1 MSLEASQG
9 AIRRRCAV
17 CGRRIHG
24 TNTSGL
30 CQFHRATKDG
40 GLCRSC
46 PAVLTMANTTGY
58 CVACWEQTDEQREAK
73 RVIERERYRQQVDG
87 KACQHCQIR
96 KITRARGLCFRC
108 STDAA
113 IRNLYPSRNKYARDP
128 DAMDREDYEP
138 SPCPEPT
145 DALPG
150 TRDKVAVLR
159 ERMAARVAL
168 WHEGDPRFTSD
179 EQGDDDASDHDPEAS
194 EDADEG

>member
-9 AIRRRCAV
+9 AIRRRCSV

-30 CQFHRATKDG
+30 CQFHRAKKDG

-46 PAVLTMANTTGY
+46 PVVLSALNTTGY
-58 CVACWEQTDEQREAK
+58 CVACWEQTDEQREAN
-73 RVIERERYRQQVDG
+73 RICERDRYRERFAEDAKPCRHCKIRQVS
-87 KACQHCQIR
+87 
-96 KITRARGLCFRC
+96 RAKGLCFRC

-113 IRNLYPSRNKYARDP
+113 IRGLYPSGNKYTRGP
-128 DAMDREDYEP
+128 DEMDREDYEP

-150 TRDKVAVLR
+150 TSDKVAVLR
-159 ERMAARVAL
+159 ERMAARVSL
-168 WHEGDPRFTSD
+168 WHEDDPRFTSD
-179 EQGDDDASDHDPEAS
+179 T
-194 EDADEG
+194 EGGR